1 MEDVFISNFARNV
14 FTVTYC
20 DVDFSHQR
28 LFSSE
33 VHQNVRKQ
41 AAPLPDVFSDD
52 GKLRRRH

>member
-1 MEDVFISNFARNV
+1 MEEVFIPNLARNM

-41 AAPLPDVFSDD
+41 AAPLPGVLSDD
-52 GKLRRRH
+52 GKPR